1 MTAWLQI
8 YKRKRRK
15 RRTLFLIGA
24 RFVTVWR
31 DATMIEKISIE
42 TLDLPEL
49 EPYRHMK
56 WQFEQRQQGIFVAEG
71 EKVVR
76 RLLESSLPVVSALLL
91 ERWFVE
97 LEPLL
102 AARPERIQVYIAE
115 RPLLEQI
122 IGFAIYQGALAV
134 GRAPAN
140 ATLSEILARDKV
152 PLIVAAEGISS
163 AENIGGVVRNCVAF
177 GASGIITAESSC
189 SPYLRRAVRSS
200 MGTVFKLPALEAA
213 SLLATL
219 RELKRAGVKIVAA
232 HPHANELKVSAADF
246 RGPLCI
252 VLGAEGNG
260 ISPEILAACDQAVA
274 IPMRAEVDSLNVGA
288 AGAVFLYEAMR
299 QRTIV

>member
-1 MTAWLQI
+1 MTACPTFTEENEGNEEL
-8 YKRKRRK
+8 
-15 RRTLFLIGA
+15 LFLIFTL
-24 RFVTVWR
+24 FVTFCAR
-31 DATMIEKISIE
+31 RMIEKIHID
-42 TLDLPEL
+42 TLNLPEL

-76 RLLESSLPVVSALLL
+76 RLLESPLPVISALLL

-102 AARPERIQVYIAE
+102 AARPETIRVHIAE
-115 RPLLEQI
+115 RALLEQI

-140 ATLSEILARDKV
+140 ARLDEILARHKS

-163 AENIGGVVRNCVAF
+163 AENIGGLVRNCAAF
-177 GASGIITAESSC
+177 GVSGIITAESSC

-200 MGTVFKLPALEAA
+200 MGTVFKLPALETT
-213 SLLATL
+213 SLLGAL
-219 RELKRAGVKIVAA
+219 QELKQAGVKCIAA
-232 HPHANELKVSAADF
+232 HPHTNQRRIPDADF
-246 RGPLCI
+246 RGPTCI

-260 ISPEILAACDQAVA
+260 LTPETLAICDEAVV
-274 IPMRAEVDSLNVGA
+274 IPMHSEVDSLNVGA

-299 QRTIV
+299 QRGAI

>member
-1 MTAWLQI
+1 
-8 YKRKRRK
+8 
-15 RRTLFLIGA
+15 
-24 RFVTVWR
+24 V
-31 DATMIEKISIE
+31 IEKFHID

-76 RLLESSLPVVSALLL
+76 RLLESELPVVSALLL
-91 ERWFVE
+91 ERWFIE

-102 AARPERIQVYIAE
+102 ASRPENIRVYIAE

-140 ATLSEILARDKV
+140 ARLEEILARDRS

-163 AENIGGVVRNCVAF
+163 AENIGGLVRNCAAF
-177 GASGIITAESSC
+177 GVSGIITAESSC

-200 MGTVFKLPALEAA
+200 MGTVFKMPVLETPSLVGALQ
-213 SLLATL
+213 
-219 RELKRAGVKIVAA
+219 ELKRAGVRCIAA
-232 HPHANELKVSAADF
+232 HPHTNDRRVMEADL
-246 RGPLCI
+246 RGPTCI
-252 VLGAEGNG
+252 VLGSEGAG
-260 ISPEILAACDQAVA
+260 LTSETLAVCDEAVV
-274 IPMRAEVDSLNVGA
+274 IPMAAGIDSLNVGT

-299 QRTIV
+299 QRAGR

>member
-1 MTAWLQI
+1 
-8 YKRKRRK
+8 
-15 RRTLFLIGA
+15 
-24 RFVTVWR
+24 
-31 DATMIEKISIE
+31 MIEKIHID

-76 RLLESSLPVVSALLL
+76 RLLESQLPVISALLL

-102 AARPERIQVYIAE
+102 KSRSEKIQVYVAE

-140 ATLSEILARDKV
+140 ARLDEILARDKS

-163 AENIGGVVRNCVAF
+163 AENIGGLVRNCAAF
-177 GASGIITAESSC
+177 GVSGIITAESSC

-200 MGTVFKLPALEAA
+200 MGTVFKLPVLETP
-213 SLLATL
+213 SLLRTL
-219 RELKRAGVKIVAA
+219 QELKQVGVRCIAA
-232 HPHANELKVSAADF
+232 HPHTNQRRITEANLRE
-246 RGPLCI
+246 PTCI

-260 ISPEILAACDQAVA
+260 LTRETLAVCDEAVV
-274 IPMRAEVDSLNVGA
+274 IPMDAEVDSLNVGA

-299 QRTIV
+299 QRGRL

>member
-1 MTAWLQI
+1 
-8 YKRKRRK
+8 
-15 RRTLFLIGA
+15 
-24 RFVTVWR
+24 
-31 DATMIEKISIE
+31 MIEKIHID

-76 RLLESSLPVVSALLL
+76 RLLESELPVISALLL
-91 ERWFVE
+91 ERWFIE

-102 AARPERIQVYIAE
+102 SGRPENIRVHIAE

-140 ATLSEILARDKV
+140 ARLDEILKRHQT

-163 AENIGGVVRNCVAF
+163 AENIGGLVRNCAAF
-177 GASGIITAESSC
+177 GVSGIITAETSC

-200 MGTVFKLPALEAA
+200 MGTVFKLPVLETP

-219 RELKRAGVKIVAA
+219 QELKQSGVKCVAA
-232 HPHANELKVSAADF
+232 HPHTTQRQITEADL
-246 RGPLCI
+246 RGPTCI
-252 VLGAEGNG
+252 VLGAEGG
-260 ISPEILAACDQAVA
+260 GLTPETLAACDEAVV
-274 IPMRAEVDSLNVGA
+274 IPMHAEVDSLNVGA

-299 QRTIV
+299 QRSGA

>member
-1 MTAWLQI
+1 
-8 YKRKRRK
+8 
-15 RRTLFLIGA
+15 
-24 RFVTVWR
+24 
-31 DATMIEKISIE
+31 MIEKIHID

-76 RLLESSLPVVSALLL
+76 RLLESQLPVISALLL
-91 ERWFVE
+91 ERWFME

-102 AARPERIQVYIAE
+102 ASRAEKIRVHIAD

-140 ATLSEILARDKV
+140 ARLDEILARDKS

-163 AENIGGVVRNCVAF
+163 AENIGGLVRNCTAF
-177 GASGIITAESSC
+177 GGSGIITAESSC

-200 MGTVFKLPALEAA
+200 MGTVFKLPVLEAP
-213 SLLATL
+213 SLIRTL
-219 RELKRAGVKIVAA
+219 EELKRVGVKCVAA
-232 HPHANELKVSAADF
+232 HPHTTQRRINEADL
-246 RGPLCI
+246 RGATCI
-252 VLGAEGNG
+252 VLGAEGTG
-260 ISPEILAACDQAVA
+260 LSPETLAACDEAVV
-274 IPMRAEVDSLNVGA
+274 IPMDAGVDSLNVGA
-288 AGAVFLYEAMR
+288 AGALFLYEAMR
-299 QRTIV
+299 QRGRV